1 VPTVTYGRITA
12 VSQGSAPATNAQ
24 TAGTVGGGAVGLI
37 SGAGRSGSN
46 QALRTETAAE
56 FDRAEWRVR
65 LLCAD

>member
-1 VPTVTYGRITA
+1 VTYGRITA
-12 VSQGSAPATNAQ
+12 VSQGSAPAAHAR
-24 TAGTVGGGAVGLI
+24 TAGAVVGGAVGLI

-46 QALRTETAAE
+46 QVMRAETAAE